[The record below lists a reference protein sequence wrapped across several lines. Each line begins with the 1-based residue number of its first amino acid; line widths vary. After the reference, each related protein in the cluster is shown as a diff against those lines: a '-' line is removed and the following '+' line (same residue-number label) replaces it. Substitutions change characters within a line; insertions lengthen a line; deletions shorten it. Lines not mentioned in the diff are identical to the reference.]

1 MEKEP
6 STFKHFGN
14 KRAYSNSG
22 SRKVQNRIRKKSFKL
37 FLIRNIQLCFIFS
50 IEYILWYIKANM
62 ADIQTSEI
70 NIIHQYVKMFQINDI
85 YVLQIKINIW
95 EKSYA

>member
-1 MEKEP
+1 
-6 STFKHFGN
+6 
-14 KRAYSNSG
+14 
-22 SRKVQNRIRKKSFKL
+22 
-37 FLIRNIQLCFIFS
+37 
-50 IEYILWYIKANM
+50 M